1 MKVLVAGG
9 AGYIGSH
16 TVRALQAAGHATR
29 IFDNFSTGHRDLVL
43 GDCVEGDL
51 ADPVAVRSA
60 LDAFHPDAVMH
71 FSANCYV
78 GESVAD
84 PAKYY
89 RNNVANTLNLL
100 EAMRATGVPRFVFSS
115 SAATYGDPVRT
126 PMDET
131 HPQAPVNPYGWTKLM
146 VEVVLRD
153 FAAAYGL
160 RSAALRYF
168 NAAGASADARLGER
182 HRPET
187 HLIPLAIAAALGAA
201 PPLKVF
207 GDDYPTPDGTCVRD
221 YIHVEDLAD
230 AHIRALAA
238 LDRAPGFLAFNLG
251 IGRGFTVREV
261 IAAVGRV
268 GGRPVPHVVA
278 PRRAGDPP
286 SLVADAAKARQ
297 VLGWTPRYAELDA
310 IVETAWRW
318 HRKETGRV

>member
-1 MKVLVAGG
+1 MNILVAGG

-16 TVRALQAAGHATR
+16 TVRALRAAGHTTLV
-29 IFDNFSTGHRDLVL
+29 FDNFSTGHRDLVL
-43 GDCVEGDL
+43 GDSFEGDL
-51 ADPVAVRSA
+51 ADPAAVRRA
-60 LDAFHPDAVMH
+60 LAQVRADAVMH
-71 FSANCYV
+71 FSACCYV

-89 RNNVANTLNLL
+89 RNNVANTLTLL
-100 EAMRATGVPRFVFSS
+100 EAMREAGVSRFVFSS

-131 HPQAPVNPYGWTKLM
+131 HPQAPVNPYGWTKRM
-146 VEVVLRD
+146 VEQAMRD
-153 FAAAYGL
+153 FQAAYGL
-160 RSAALRYF
+160 RSVALRYF

-187 HLIPLAIAAALGAA
+187 HLVPLAVTAALGTA

-207 GDDYPTPDGTCVRD
+207 GDDYPTPDGTCIRD

-230 AHIRALAA
+230 AHVRALAA
-238 LDRAPGFLAFNLG
+238 LDGTTDWLAFNLG

-261 IAAVGRV
+261 IAAVERV
-268 GGRPVPHVVA
+268 GKRPVPRTIA

-286 SLVADAAKARQ
+286 ALVADATKARTA
-297 VLGWTPRYAELDA
+297 LGWTPRHTELDG

-318 HRKETGRV
+318 HVKDGGPK